1 MANFAMLISIVKS
14 AIEKTAHLLN
24 LQNYLNDA
32 DGQIFENAKICYTIS
47 KTVKKSKICFVFFN
61 IL

>member
-1 MANFAMLISIVKS
+1 MDNFAMLISIVKS

-32 DGQIFENAKICYTIS
+32 GGQIFENAKNLVQNTII
-47 KTVKKSKICFVFFN
+47 KIA
-61 IL
+61 